1 MASSVR
7 VQVKIMKK
15 ILILFLAGLIL
26 FSGCIGEKT
35 VKKGDTISINYTGSL
50 EDGTVFDTS
59 IETVAKENDILKP
72 EFAPL
77 QFKVGEPG
85 IIEGLN
91 EGVVGMKVGDKKTL
105 TIKPEKAYGM
115 PKPEMIRAYD
125 IIENVSAKENTFPRV
140 FNISLEEFEGTYGP
154 DHNKSDIV
162 VSPGTNINLTVK
174 NISSSVSLSFD
185 LKVGFQI
192 FQQNAPWNMTVI
204 KIDDKNVTIKPIVKK
219 NDVIQ
224 FQLDQFQKTP
234 WNSTVIG
241 VTDNNITLRHNAIP
255 ETKVQS
261 MYGTMIVRFNDTK
274 LTIDQNHEL
283 AGKTLIFNVTLVS
296 IDTEKAQNATK

>member
-1 MASSVR
+1 MATSVLM
-7 VQVKIMKK
+7 QVKIMKK
-15 ILILFLAGLIL
+15 IVILFIAALIL
-26 FSGCIGEKT
+26 FSGCVEKT
-35 VKKGDTISINYTGSL
+35 VKKGDTISINYTGRL

-59 IETVAKENDILKP
+59 IESVAKEYDIFKP

-91 EGVVGMKVGDKKTL
+91 EGVVGMKVGDTKTL

-125 IIENVSAKENTFPRV
+125 IIENVSAKENSFPRV

-154 DHNKSDIV
+154 DHNKSDTV
-162 VSPGTNINLTVK
+162 VYPGTNINLTIQ
-174 NISSSVSLSFD
+174 NISNSVSLLYN
-185 LKVGFQI
+185 LKVGNQI
-192 FQQNAPWNMTVI
+192 FSKTAPWNMTVV
-204 KIDDKNVTIKPIVKK
+204 KIDDKNVTIKPSVKK
-219 NDVIQ
+219 NDVVQ

-241 VTDNNITLRHNAIP
+241 VTNDNITLRHNAIP

-261 MYGTMIVRFNDTK
+261 MYGNMIVRFNETK

>member
-1 MASSVR
+1 
-7 VQVKIMKK
+7 MKK
-15 ILILFLAGLIL
+15 IVILFIAALIL

-35 VKKGDTISINYTGSL
+35 VKKGDTISINYTGRL

-59 IETVAKENDILKP
+59 IESVAKVYNILKP

-77 QFKVGEPG
+77 QFNVGEPG
-85 IIEGLN
+85 VIEGLN
-91 EGVVGMKVGDKKTL
+91 DGVIGMKVGETKTL
-105 TIKPEKAYGM
+105 IIKPEKAYGL
-115 PKPEMIRAYD
+115 PKPEMITAYD
-125 IIENVSAKENTFPRV
+125 IIENVSAKENTFPKV
-140 FNISLEEFEGTYGP
+140 FNLSLKEFEGTYGT
-154 DHNKSDIV
+154 DHNKSDTV
-162 VSPGTNINLTVK
+162 VYPGTNINLTVQ
-174 NISSSVSLSFD
+174 NISSNVSLSYD

-192 FQQNAPWNMTVI
+192 FSQSAPWNMTVV
-204 KIDDKNVTIKPIVKK
+204 KIDDKNVTIKPGVKK

-224 FQLDQFQKTP
+224 IQLDQFQKTP

-241 VTDNNITLRHNAIP
+241 VTYDNITLRHNAIP

-261 MYGTMIVRFNDTK
+261 MYGNMIVRFNETK

-296 IDTEKAQNATK
+296 IDIKKVQNAT